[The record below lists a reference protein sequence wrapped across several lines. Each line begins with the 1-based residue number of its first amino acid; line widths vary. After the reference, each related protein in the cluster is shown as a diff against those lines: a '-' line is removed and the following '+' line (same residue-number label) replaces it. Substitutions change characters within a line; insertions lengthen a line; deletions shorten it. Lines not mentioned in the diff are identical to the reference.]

1 MSHDNVVSR
10 AFQGS
15 FRKRERRTGKE
26 KGRCRKEGD
35 LEKRKDVVRTVLQS
49 GPLQLRADK
58 DRGCN
63 CSNFVFVLKC
73 NGHVSV

>member
-10 AFQGS
+10 AFEGS
-15 FRKRERRTGKE
+15 IRKRERRTGKE
-26 KGRCRKEGD
+26 KERRRKMGG

-49 GPLQLRADK
+49 GPLRLRADK
-58 DRGCN
+58 DQGCN
-63 CSNFVFVLKC
+63 RSNFVFVLKC